1 MHLLNMKKF
10 VIINSD
16 QVSSIDFNEVLEN
29 NANTL
34 RYKLDGSQ
42 TFVKFTGDTPSFVTS
57 ETIYNEDDFASYID
71 DHENGWC
78 VDPEL
83 EEEI

>member
-10 VIINSD
+10 VIINSN
-16 QVSSIDFNEVLEN
+16 QVSSIDFNEVLET

-42 TFVKFTGDTPSFVTS
+42 TFVKFTGDTPSFVTD
-57 ETIYNEDDFASYID
+57 ETIYEEDNFHSFIGDYS
-71 DHENGWC
+71 NGWC

-83 EEEI
+83 EEI

>member
-1 MHLLNMKKF
+1 MKSF

-16 QVSSIDFNEVLEN
+16 QVSSVNFNEVMED

-34 RYKLDGSQ
+34 RYNLDGTQ
-42 TFVKFTGDTPSFVTS
+42 TFVKFTGDTPSFITS
-57 ETIYNEDDFASYID
+57 ETIYNEDDFSSYIGNY
-71 DHENGWC
+71 ENGWC
-78 VDPEL
+78 LDPEL

>member
-1 MHLLNMKKF
+1 MKSF
-10 VIINSD
+10 VIINSA
-16 QVSSIDFNEVLEN
+16 QVSSVNFNEVLES

-34 RYKLDGSQ
+34 RYNLDGTQ
-42 TFVKFTGDTPSFVTS
+42 TFVKFTGDVPSFITNETVYS
-57 ETIYNEDDFASYID
+57 EDEFKEIVNNYD
-71 DHENGWC
+71 NGWE

>member
-1 MHLLNMKKF
+1 MKSF

-16 QVSSIDFNEVLEN
+16 QVSSVNFNEVMEN

-34 RYKLDGSQ
+34 RYNLDGTQ
-42 TFVKFTGDTPSFVTS
+42 TYVKFTGDVPSFVTS
-57 ETIYNEDDFASYID
+57 ETVYSEDEFKEVVNNYD
-71 DHENGWC
+71 NGWE

>member
-10 VIINSD
+10 VIINKEQIPS
-16 QVSSIDFNEVLEN
+16 VNFNEVMEDSS
-29 NANTL
+29 NTL
-34 RYKLDGSQ
+34 SYNLDGTK
-42 TFVKFTGDTPSFVTS
+42 TFVKFTGDTPSFVTN
-57 ETIYNEDDFASYID
+57 ETIYNLSEFYEFTSDYN
-71 DHENGWC
+71 NGWC

>member
-16 QVSSIDFNEVLEN
+16 QVSSIDFNEVLET

-57 ETIYNEDDFASYID
+57 ETIYSEDEFKEIMNNYD
-71 DHENGWC
+71 NGWE
-78 VDPEL
+78 VDPET

>member
-1 MHLLNMKKF
+1 MKKF

-16 QVSSIDFNEVLEN
+16 QVSSIDFNEVLES

-42 TFVKFTGDTPSFVTS
+42 TFVKFTGDIPSFVTS
-57 ETIYNEDDFASYID
+57 ETIYNEDDFTSYID
-71 DHENGWC
+71 NYENGWC
-78 VDPEL
+78 LDPEL
-83 EEEI
+83 EEL

>member
-1 MHLLNMKKF
+1 MKKF

-16 QVSSIDFNEVLEN
+16 QVSSIDFNEVLES

-42 TFVKFTGDTPSFVTS
+42 TFVKFTGDTPSFVTD
-57 ETIYNEDDFASYID
+57 ETIYEEGNFHSFISDYN
-71 DHENGWC
+71 NGWC